1 MFSKPQQALAKQ
13 ISRLFQISLIQSQK
27 ETENKQANTV
37 KDVIQMQIWTAIW
50 KIQKMQYTKL
60 LLHFTTL
67 YMNAT

>member
-13 ISRLFQISLIQSQK
+13 ISRMFQISLIQSQK

-37 KDVIQMQIWTAIW
+37 HET
-50 KIQKMQYTKL
+50 
-60 LLHFTTL
+60 FTTL